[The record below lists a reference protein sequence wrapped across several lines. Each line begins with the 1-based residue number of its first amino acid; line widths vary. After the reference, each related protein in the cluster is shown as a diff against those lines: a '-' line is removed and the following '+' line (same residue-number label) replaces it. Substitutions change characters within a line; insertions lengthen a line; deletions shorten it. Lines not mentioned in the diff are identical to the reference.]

1 MYIDHISQKLK
12 SEYLA
17 DLADVIANSGE
28 GSMAHTDYIQSFL
41 ATQVYGK
48 EQLEFIL
55 KKMKSD
61 SMTLSSKKSLHEE
74 LLFLEAMTF
83 GNPKFNFS

>member
-1 MYIDHISQKLK
+1 MYTDHISQKLK

-28 GSMAHTDYIQSFL
+28 GSMAHTGYIQSFL

-61 SMTLSSKKSLHEE
+61 SMTSSSREPLFDQ
-74 LLFLEAMTF
+74 LLFLEAITF